1 MKRIVFTAIACTL
14 AASASL
20 AAPAPKEQAVELRL
34 LAAERVSGTIMNVNL
49 EGKSFVV
56 MVQEKELSLT
66 FDAKTKFLLD
76 GKEVDPS
83 RLLQIGGKVT
93 VNHEKNV
100 ATSVEGTAKSA
111 GNLMVAEKASG
122 TIKSISSETKS
133 FVIVSGEK
141 DLSLTWNE
149 KTKFL
154 LDGKEVDASRLLQ
167 IGGKVTVS
175 HEKGVVS
182 SVEGTT
188 KPAGELMLAEKAS
201 GTIKSVS
208 SETKTFVIVAQEK
221 DLSLTWNE
229 KTKFMLDGKEVDA
242 SRLLQIGGKVTVS
255 HEKGVV
261 SSVEG
266 TTKPAGELMLA
277 EKVSGTVK
285 TVSSE
290 THSFVVVAQEK
301 ELSLTYNDKTQF
313 LLDGKEVDAAHLLQI
328 GSKITVSHEKN
339 VALTVEGS
347 TKP

>member
-20 AAPAPKEQAVELRL
+20 AAPSPKEQVAEMRL
-34 LAAERVSGTIMNVNL
+34 LAERVSGTIMNVSL
-49 EGKSFVV
+49 EAKSFVV

-83 RLLQIGGKVT
+83 RLLQIGSKVT

-100 ATSVEGTAKSA
+100 ATSVEGSAKSA
-111 GNLMVAEKASG
+111 GNLMVAEKVSG

-133 FVIVSGEK
+133 FVIVAQEK

-167 IGGKVTVS
+167 IGGKVTVA
-175 HEKGVVS
+175 HEKN
-182 SVEGTT
+182 
-188 KPAGELMLAEKAS
+188 
-201 GTIKSVS
+201 
-208 SETKTFVIVAQEK
+208 VA
-221 DLSLTWNE
+221 T
-229 KTKFMLDGKEVDA
+229 
-242 SRLLQIGGKVTVS
+242 
-255 HEKGVV
+255 
-261 SSVEG
+261 SVEG

-301 ELSLTYNDKTQF
+301 ELSLTYNDKTKF
-313 LLDGKEVDAAHLLQI
+313 LLDGKEVDAARLLQI

-339 VALTVEGS
+339 VAMTVEGS